1 MSGVNV
7 TAQGGRR
14 GVLAAVFALVTLH
27 GALAWTMRS
36 PGVAWGEDDARYSLL
51 ARELAHAS
59 YRDVWDIG
67 APVDARFPP
76 GFPALVATSNAL
88 FGEHLDAQLAVLIL
102 ISAASLIL
110 LFDATR
116 RHLGDP
122 TALIVTGLAAI
133 NPEWLTSSGSL
144 MSETPFRFLAILT
157 LWAAS
162 MPDQRARHALIAAL
176 AAVLSAL
183 VRAAGVAVIAALF
196 AYWLTERRWKAAA
209 LLALGSLPV
218 AGWLAWTSVAPDP
231 DARALYL
238 HAILPNPRLSLGTR
252 AARLARR
259 PLMNAL
265 IYGRRGVP
273 EALSFFAMKHNV
285 LDNVFWAAVCVV
297 AVPTGLVA
305 LWRQWRLLI
314 AFLLFYAI
322 VLLAWPFAD
331 VRFVNPWNGFLFTLI
346 VAGLLL
352 TTHRFSV
359 RAQRLSVAAVAG
371 LFVIGAA
378 QKGLLLLHNG
388 LACDR
393 ADVPRSAPCYSEDQ
407 RGYLQLAEF
416 VRDSTRPDALFF
428 APKEAAFFY
437 HTQRRTVS
445 DLKTVTVPLDS
456 LRSYLVAN
464 GVEYAVLSPIGIPRT
479 RHNRLLA
486 QACREFDVVRA
497 YEGDAVLLRLR
508 PAGPTHDDDS
518 AACLATAPWKD
529 GVPPRW
535 AEKE

>member
-1 MSGVNV
+1 MSVASV
-7 TAQGGRR
+7 TTNTGRH
-14 GVLAAVFALVTLH
+14 GALAAVFALVILH
-27 GALAWTMRS
+27 GALAWTIRS

-51 ARELAHAS
+51 AREMAHAS
-59 YRDVWDIG
+59 YRDVWDVA

-76 GFPALVATSNAL
+76 GFPALVASSNAL
-88 FGEHLDAQLAVLIL
+88 FGEHLDAQLGVLIL
-102 ISAASLIL
+102 MSATSLIL
-110 LFDATR
+110 LFDAAR
-116 RHLGDP
+116 RRLGDP
-122 TALIVTGLAAI
+122 AAVLATGLAAI
-133 NPEWLTSSGSL
+133 NPVWLTSSGSL

-162 MPDQRARHALIAAL
+162 MPDQRARHALIAAV

-196 AYWLTERRWKAAA
+196 LYWLSERRWKAAA

-259 PLMNAL
+259 PLMNGL
-265 IYGRRGVP
+265 IYGRRVVP
-273 EALSFFAMKHNV
+273 EAMSFFGMKHNA

-297 AVPTGLVA
+297 AVPAGLVA
-305 LWRQWRLLI
+305 LWRRWRLLI
-314 AFLLFYAI
+314 ALLLFYAV

-331 VRFVNPWNGFLFTLI
+331 LRFVNPWNGFLFTLI

-352 TTHRFSV
+352 TTGRFSV
-359 RAQRLSVAAVAG
+359 RVQRLSLAAVTG
-371 LFVIGAA
+371 LFVTGAV
-378 QKGLLLLHNG
+378 QRGLPVLRNR
-388 LACDR
+388 LACNR
-393 ADVPRSAPCYSEDQ
+393 ADAPRSAPCYSEDQ

-416 VRDSTRPDALFF
+416 ARDSTPPDALFF
-428 APKEAAFFY
+428 APKEGAFFY

-445 DLKTVTVPLDS
+445 DLKTVTVPPDS

-464 GVEYAVLSPIGIPRT
+464 GVQYAVLSPIGIPRA
-479 RHNRLLA
+479 RHNNLLA
-486 QACREFDVVRA
+486 HTCREFDVVRA

-508 PAGPTHDDDS
+508 SDGPAGDDG
-518 AACLATAPWKD
+518 AACDATVAWKD
-529 GVPPRW
+529 SVPSRW
-535 AEKE
+535 AEKP